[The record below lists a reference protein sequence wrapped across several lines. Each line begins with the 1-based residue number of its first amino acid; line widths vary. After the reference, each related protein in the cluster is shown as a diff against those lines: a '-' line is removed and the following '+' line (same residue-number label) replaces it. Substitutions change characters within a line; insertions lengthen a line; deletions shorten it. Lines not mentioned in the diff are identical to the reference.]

1 MIFFYFMMKYSFIL
15 WKGTTMRPIYLALG
29 FVFLGLGVLGAF
41 LPVLPATPFLLAA
54 SYFLSKGSKR
64 FHQWFVGTK
73 IYKKHLESFVRS
85 RSMTL
90 RTKMGLL
97 SFASSMLLISFFMIQ
112 NVFVKGIIVIVMII
126 KYWYF
131 ITRIETIKE
140 SKKGLILGD
149 D

>member
-1 MIFFYFMMKYSFIL
+1 
-15 WKGTTMRPIYLALG
+15 MRPIYLALG
-29 FVFLGLGVLGAF
+29 FVFLGLGILGTF
-41 LPVLPATPFLLAA
+41 LPVLPTTPFLLAA
-54 SYFLSKGSKR
+54 SFFLSKGSKR
-64 FHQWFVGTK
+64 FHQWFVGTQ
-73 IYKKHLESFVRS
+73 IYKKHLESFVQS

-90 RTKMGLL
+90 RTKIALL

-112 NVFVKGIIVIVMII
+112 NVVVKGIIVIIMII

-131 ITRIETIKE
+131 LTQIETIKE